1 MRMRTGAAPPGAPG
15 RTPRPTAIAPAPT
28 IAAFPDSACLAAPAP
43 PQAPAQPLAWVIGAL
58 LVGAVMVVDPA
69 GLAPYG
75 PARWMVI
82 STVGFLGAGLAVHA
96 GRVAIERRFA
106 RLWAVLVVFILLGAV
121 FGDDVRVALVGHPDR
136 HFGLMTWVL
145 LVAMF
150 YAGLQLDTPGDRRII
165 ARSGVVALLGLGS
178 WCMWELF
185 IGAPI
190 TGGTNTSRLTG
201 PFGSA
206 AMLGAA
212 LCVLVPLAAGATID
226 TRSASRWRVASG
238 VASAMGVITLVGSGT
253 RAAIIGLVVGLGA
266 ATLMA
271 GRRSRWQRRTLA
283 FGVLVLIPV
292 IVATAV
298 LMPRFSDAFDRS
310 AGASSRLDEWRVATR
325 VVVNH
330 PAVGVGPEGYRIAV
344 AEGVNA
350 EYERAFSRD
359 RVLPDRAHSG
369 PIDVAL
375 IGGIPAALAY
385 LALLA
390 LVCWRALSLIRPGR
404 FARPASNPAR
414 DPVMAG
420 MAVAV
425 IAYATQQLALFP
437 FAELDPVWWVLA
449 GIVAHHARR
458 QPTTPSCVLP
468 PQRSIARRNS
478 RRLGG
483 SLAFAVSAVALAA
496 GIADVAADRLAR
508 TALSEGASVTS
519 NGLSGTDTSAAQ
531 HRAIEAAERAVS
543 LRPDNI
549 RYRLIAANVEV
560 RRRTLAGL
568 DAAIAHA
575 DRALSWSPLDPM
587 AADSHASFLLE
598 RAVITGTQTDI
609 DAALREWT
617 ILVERDP
624 VRARWQLQL
633 GRAAALDGDVLR
645 ARQAWTAASELAPDN
660 RLIEALLAQ
669 LDRKLDGKLDGQ
681 DDW

>member
-15 RTPRPTAIAPAPT
+15 RTPRPTEIASAPT
-28 IAAFPDSACLAAPAP
+28 VAAFPDSAPRAAPAP
-43 PQAPAQPLAWVIGAL
+43 PQARAKPLAWVIGAL
-58 LVGAVMVVDPA
+58 MVGAVMVVDPA

-106 RLWAVLVVFILLGAV
+106 RLWGVLVVFILLGAV
-121 FGDDVRVALVGHPDR
+121 FGDDVRVALLGHPDR
-136 HFGLMTWVL
+136 HLGLMTWVL
-145 LVAMF
+145 FVAMF
-150 YAGLQLDTPGDRRII
+150 YAGLQLDTPDDRRII

-178 WCMWELF
+178 WCMWEL
-185 IGAPI
+185 IVGAPI
-190 TGGTNTSRLTG
+190 TDGTNSSRLTG

-212 LCVLVPLAAGATID
+212 LCVLVPLAAGAMFD

-238 VASAMGVITLVGSGT
+238 VAGAMGVITLVGTGT

-271 GRRSRWQRRTLA
+271 RRRSRWQRRTLA
-283 FGVLVLIPV
+283 FGVLVLIPA

-298 LMPRFSDAFDRS
+298 LTPRFSDAFDRS

-325 VVVNH
+325 VVFNH

-344 AEGVNA
+344 AEGVDA

-390 LVCWRALSLIRPGR
+390 LVCRRALSLIRPRRGASPKGR
-404 FARPASNPAR
+404 A
-414 DPVMAG
+414 DPVLAG

-425 IAYATQQLALFP
+425 TAYATQQLALFP
-437 FAELDPVWWVLA
+437 LAELDPVWWVLA
-449 GIVAHHARR
+449 GIVTHHARH
-458 QPTTPSCVLP
+458 QPTAPSCVVPL
-468 PQRSIARRNS
+468 QRSVFRRSS
-478 RRLGG
+478 RRVGG
-483 SLAFAVSAVALAA
+483 SLAFTVSAVALTA

-508 TALSEGASVTS
+508 TALSEGASVTA
-519 NGLSGTDTSAAQ
+519 NGSTGAVTAAAQ
-531 HRAIEAAERAVS
+531 QRATEAAERAVS

-587 AADSHASFLLE
+587 AADAHASFQLE

-609 DAALREWT
+609 GAALREWT
-617 ILVERDP
+617 ILVGRDP

-633 GRAAALDGDVLR
+633 GRAAALDGDVPR
-645 ARQAWTAASELAPDN
+645 ARQAWNAASELAPDN
-660 RLIEALLAQ
+660 RLSEALLAQ
-669 LDRKLDGKLDGQ
+669 LDEQLDGHDDG
-681 DDW
+681 

>member
-1 MRMRTGAAPPGAPG
+1 M
-15 RTPRPTAIAPAPT
+15 
-28 IAAFPDSACLAAPAP
+28 
-43 PQAPAQPLAWVIGAL
+43 IGAL

-82 STVGFLGAGLAVHA
+82 STVGLLGAGLAVHA

-106 RLWAVLVVFILLGAV
+106 RLWAVLVGFILLGAV
-121 FGDDVRVALVGHPDR
+121 FGDDWRVALLGHPDR
-136 HFGLMTWVL
+136 HFGLMTWIL

-150 YAGLQLDTPGDRRII
+150 YAGLQLDTPEDRRII

-178 WCMWELF
+178 WCMWELI

-190 TGGTNTSRLTG
+190 TDGTITSRLTG

-212 LCVLVPLAAGATID
+212 LCVLVPLAVGAMYD

-238 VASAMGVITLVGSGT
+238 VAGATGVITLVGSGT

-271 GRRSRWQRRTLA
+271 RRPDRWQRRTLA

-298 LMPRFSDAFDRS
+298 LTPRFGEAFDRS
-310 AGASSRLDEWRVATR
+310 VGASRLDEWRVATR
-325 VVVNH
+325 VVFNH

-344 AEGVNA
+344 AEGVDA
-350 EYERAFSRD
+350 EYERSFSRD

-390 LVCWRALSLIRPGR
+390 LVCRRALSLIRPR
-404 FARPASNPAR
+404 RVVRPASNPAG
-414 DPVMAG
+414 DPVLAG

-437 FAELDPVWWVLA
+437 LAELDPVWWVLA
-449 GIVAHHARR
+449 GIVTHQARR
-458 QPTTPSCVLP
+458 QPTAPPCVAP
-468 PQRSIARRNS
+468 PQRSVVRQSS
-478 RRLGG
+478 RRVGG
-483 SLAFAVSAVALAA
+483 SLGFAVSALALTA

-508 TALSEGASVTS
+508 TALSEGASVTA
-519 NGLSGTDTSAAQ
+519 NGSSGAVTAAAQ

-560 RRRTLAGL
+560 RRRTVAGL
-568 DAAIAHA
+568 DSAIAHA
-575 DRALSWSPLDPM
+575 DRALGWSPLDPM

-609 DAALREWT
+609 GAALREWT
-617 ILVERDP
+617 ILVDRDP
-624 VRARWQLQL
+624 VRARWQVQL
-633 GRAAALDGDVLR
+633 GRATALDGDVLR

-669 LDRKLDGKLDGQ
+669 LDGQ
-681 DDW
+681 DDG